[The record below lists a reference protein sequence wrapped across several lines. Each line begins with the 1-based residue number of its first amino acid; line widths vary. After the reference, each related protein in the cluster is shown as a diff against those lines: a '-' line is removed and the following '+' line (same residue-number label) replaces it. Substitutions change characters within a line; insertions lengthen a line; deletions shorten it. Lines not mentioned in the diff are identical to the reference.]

1 MSAILVHENHL
12 LSMEPSWL
20 PPGHATDIPTPRLR
34 YAILPGPMDQW
45 TAPHGHCDPGHAARF
60 LACVTAAALSGIRT
74 RFPAACLFAPQS
86 YYFPTTPPNPSSRSG
101 SGQGNKSGR
110 PPGRPDQNSLVIV
123 CEEVVLPRFELG
135 QAEPKSAVLP
145 LHHKTRVPRE
155 QNPFHQ
161 GEITKNSRRRC
172 KGTAFWRNHQIF
184 CPIFYFSPRKFAR
197 YGFF

>member
-1 MSAILVHENHL
+1 MAPTRTCNGYSDSAAPLCH
-12 LSMEPSWL
+12 PSR
-20 PPGHATDIPTPRLR
+20 PD
-34 YAILPGPMDQW
+34 GPVDC
-45 TAPHGHCDPGHAARF
+45 PHGHCDPGHAARF

-86 YYFPTTPPNPSSRSG
+86 YYFPTTPPNHSSRSG